1 MHTHKCPNCFELI
14 QMAEIPKIGDVVHC
28 EECKTTFEIVWLFP
42 LELLQ
47 ANLQLPTTVENISK
61 I

>member
-1 MHTHKCPNCFELI
+1 
-14 QMAEIPKIGDVVHC
+14 MAEIPKIGDVVDC

-42 LELLQ
+42 LELVQ